1 MIENKSI
8 AVVIPAYNE
17 EKQIGMVLKTI
28 PDFVDRIIVVDDG
41 SADQTPQRV
50 LEYRET
56 LGKRELQEL
65 EKNQPQEN
73 LLYSKAD
80 HILAEEERNEIAFF
94 PEADI
99 LQKAPDDR
107 LILIKLK
114 KNRGKGKATAW
125 GYKWA
130 KDHHISCTAV
140 MDGDGQMDPSELYSI
155 CTPVI
160 SEGIDYVKGNR
171 LRHRSARVIIPRNRF
186 LGNSIL
192 SILTKIA
199 SGYWRVSDTQTAFT
213 AISLEALQTLTL
225 YNLYHGYGVPNDLL
239 VKLNIAHCTLKEVNI
254 KPVYKVGEES
264 KMKPFKV
271 VLPISWLLL
280 RLFFKRLW
288 VKYLFRD
295 FHPLFILYHT
305 SFVLLL
311 VAIPYA
317 IKILRLVILGIHA
330 NPVTVLAF
338 VFLFIS
344 GSQSLLFA
352 MWMDM
357 LDNERL
363 YK

>member
-1 MIENKSI
+1 MIENRSV

-17 EKQIGMVLKTI
+17 EKQIGMVLKMI

-41 SADQTPQRV
+41 SQDQTS
-50 LEYRET
+50 REVT
-56 LGKRELQEL
+56 GHRELLGKRRLDDL
-65 EKNQPQEN
+65 EVASPHEN
-73 LLYSKAD
+73 PLYNRAEE
-80 HILAEEERNEIAFF
+80 IVAEEEKHEIALL

-99 LQKAPDDR
+99 LREDPDDR
-107 LILIKLK
+107 LVLIRLK
-114 KNRGKGKATAW
+114 KNSGKGKATAW

-130 KDHHISCTAV
+130 KDHQMYCTAV
-140 MDGDGQMDPSELYSI
+140 MDGDGQMDPSELRSI
-155 CTPVI
+155 CLPVI
-160 SEGIDYVKGNR
+160 NEDIDYVKGNR
-171 LRHRSARVIIPRNRF
+171 LRHRSAKVIIPRNRF

-199 SGYWRVSDTQTAFT
+199 SGYWRVSDAQTAFT
-213 AISLEALQTLTL
+213 AIGLDALQTL
-225 YNLYHGYGVPNDLL
+225 NLPKIYHGYGVPNDLL

-254 KPVYKVGEES
+254 KPVYKIGEES

-280 RLFFKRLW
+280 RRFFMRLW

-305 SFVLLL
+305 SFLLL
-311 VAIPYA
+311 LASIPYA
-317 IKILRLVILGIHA
+317 IKILRLVILGLHA

-352 MWMDM
+352 MWMDII
-357 LDNERL
+357 DNERL